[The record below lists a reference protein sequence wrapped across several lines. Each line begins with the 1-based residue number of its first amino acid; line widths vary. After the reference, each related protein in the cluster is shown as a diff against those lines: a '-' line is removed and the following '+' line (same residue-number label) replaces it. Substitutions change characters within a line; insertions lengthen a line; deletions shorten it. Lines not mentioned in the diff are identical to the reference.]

1 MNAKEL
7 RAKDEAALKQELN
20 DLQNTHFKLRMQK
33 ATQQLTNTS
42 SLRTTRRDIARV
54 RTILTE
60 KATTKMTE
68 TAQSLNR
75 TLVGTVSSSKMEKT
89 VTVLVERKVKH
100 PLYGKYVVKS
110 KKYHAHDEIGCNE
123 GDKVEIAECRPLS
136 KTVSWTVTKVLEKA
150 VVL

>member
-1 MNAKEL
+1 MSEN
-7 RAKDEAALKQELN
+7 
-20 DLQNTHFKLRMQK
+20 KLTRTLIGK
-33 ATQQLTNTS
+33 AIS
-42 SLRTTRRDIARV
+42 
-54 RTILTE
+54 
-60 KATTKMTE
+60 TKMD
-68 TAQSLNR
+68 
-75 TLVGTVSSSKMEKT
+75 KT

-100 PLYGKYVVKS
+100 PIGKIVVKS